1 MRLSSK
7 TALLA
12 ILTVC
17 LLAVAFAS
25 PLVQAQSDDGSL
37 SLNPEDER
45 LRGLVRPSKQ
55 VKLNAPLDGRVETIS
70 VVEGQHV
77 EAGAELARM
86 DDAIQKAVVAAAR
99 MRAENDAEIR
109 RQKLLLEE
117 ADIQLDRMT
126 ELEKTGAAQE
136 WELRRQRL
144 QRDANAAALDAAKNE
159 KQLAEQNVRLEEA
172 KLERYSILAPFD
184 GMVVRIDTEA
194 GASLTNRDTILTFFQ
209 MDPLEA
215 VLFLPVELYGKLEP
229 GGTYQ
234 FIAEEPVNT
243 ELTGTLKTIE
253 PSSTPRAGRFA
264 ASSRSKTPKRNSPPV
279 SRSACRGR
287 NREGTRDQEPRDQ
300 GETSRLPLRTFSDAA
315 RGVCFW
321 GDHLSPV
328 LSCGS
333 DEPPVNGASGLP

>member
-99 MRAENDAEIR
+99 MRAADDAQIR

-117 ADIQLDRMT
+117 ADIQLERMV

-215 VLFLPVELYGKLEP
+215 VLFLPVELYGKLKP
-229 GGTYQ
+229 GRDYT

-243 ELTGTLKTIE
+243 ELTGKLKTIE
-253 PSSTPRAGRFA
+253 PVVDA
-264 ASSRSKTPKRNSPPV
+264 ASRTFRCIFTIENPEKKLPAGFTV
-279 SRSACRGR
+279 
-287 NREGTRDQEPRDQ
+287 
-300 GETSRLPLRTFSDAA
+300 RLP
-315 RGVCFW
+315 W
-321 GDHLSPV
+321 PQ
-328 LSCGS
+328 
-333 DEPPVNGASGLP
+333 